1 MHTIL
6 ERCFAQEGD
15 IKGLIPS
22 APEGEGCA
30 LLGSSG
36 RLEVA
41 VNRGNASRVLGA
53 SRGAPV
59 RVRLVA
65 FEG

>member
-1 MHTIL
+1 MRSYYDL
-6 ERCFAQEGD
+6 
-15 IKGLIPS
+15 
-22 APEGEGCA
+22 PEGEGCA

-41 VNRGNASRVLGA
+41 VNRGNASRMFGA
-53 SRGAPV
+53 GRGAPV
-59 RVRLVA
+59 RVRLVT